1 MIGVISS
8 PLVGEVEISRHAR
21 VAHNVGDA
29 LKKGGIML
37 RPIQRILLLVFLS
50 CLFITPGLLKA
61 QREPDKNYIKVKGTG
76 VVSKEPDIAYV
87 SLSITTFEKGSKEA
101 YEANLKKSNELIEAG
116 EKIGL
121 SPDDFENNFSLT
133 ESKNREGK
141 RVGFSA
147 TNSLKVTLS
156 DLDLVTKLVDI
167 SADFVTGSNVVF
179 GLKEY
184 KKANL
189 QALDSAF
196 VDAKTKAEILAEK
209 SGLKLGEAISIDEAP
224 EYGWRIVGGSGS
236 YRTDEVLRTQVGWIS
251 GSSLVLNPQKV
262 NVISNIVVVFEVK
275 SKD

>member
-1 MIGVISS
+1 M
-8 PLVGEVEISRHAR
+8 LTHTSRT
-21 VAHNVGDA
+21 
-29 LKKGGIML
+29 
-37 RPIQRILLLVFLS
+37 LLFVLLS
-50 CLFITPGLLKA
+50 CMFVASGSLKA
-61 QREPDKNYIKVKGTG
+61 QKEPEKYYIKVKGTG
-76 VVSKEPDIAYV
+76 LVSKEPDIAYV

-116 EKIGL
+116 KKIGL
-121 SPDDFENNFSLT
+121 STEDFENSFSLS

-141 RVGFSA
+141 RIGFSA

-156 DLDLVTKLVDI
+156 DFDLVTKLIDI
-167 SADFVTGSNVVF
+167 SADFVTGSSVVF

-196 VDAKTKAEILAEK
+196 VDAKTKAEVLAEK
-209 SGLKLGEAISIDEAP
+209 SVLKLGESISIDEAP
-224 EYGWRIVGGSGS
+224 EYVRGIVGGYGS

-251 GSSLVLNPQKV
+251 GSSLVLNPQKI

-275 SKD
+275 SK